1 MSCPCAGPDSCR
13 RLALEDQSIR
23 LDEFHGATANEMLVW
38 SPHSVETALIATIG
52 LFTAWD

>member
-23 LDEFHGATANEMLVW
+23 LDEFHGATANEVLVW